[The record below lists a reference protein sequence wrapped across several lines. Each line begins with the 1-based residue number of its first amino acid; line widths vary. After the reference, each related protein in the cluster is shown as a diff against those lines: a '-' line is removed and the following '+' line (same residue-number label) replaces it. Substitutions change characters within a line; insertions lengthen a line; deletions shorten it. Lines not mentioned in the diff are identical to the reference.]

1 MPSSRTR
8 TPPEADAHKEAKQAP
23 AGQASWSF
31 LPEICSGTST
41 LSLILMAE
49 FVALVLTLVQSE
61 WLGAFWVGWG
71 WISLYVQWITLT
83 GAGLLCGL
91 RRWAPPLPQPAA
103 LLLSYALLLAT
114 AIGIGWGVEALWP
127 LPAEPLRGFLWR
139 STLAAA
145 IIDLLVL
152 RHLYV
157 LGRWKSQVRAEAEV
171 RLEALESRLRP
182 HCLFNTLNS
191 IVALVR
197 VAPDAAEQALLD
209 LSDLFRAVL
218 KEPSSRSTLGQE
230 LDWARRYLA
239 LEQIRLGDRLEVAW
253 KTQALPTDA
262 EVPRLLLQ
270 PIVENAVYHGIEG
283 MAGGGRI
290 EITGQLSGGHMELVI
305 SNPRSGESRTS
316 RGHGLGLDILK
327 SRLSLAFPDTLDPV
341 RVEFGDDGQFRVRLH
356 LPYVPGRG
364 RAAGS

>member
-1 MPSSRTR
+1 
-8 TPPEADAHKEAKQAP
+8 
-23 AGQASWSF
+23 
-31 LPEICSGTST
+31 
-41 LSLILMAE
+41 MAE
-49 FVALVLTLVQSE
+49 LVALVLTLVQSE

-91 RRWAPPLPQPAA
+91 RRWAPPLPQSAA
-103 LLLSYALLLAT
+103 LLLSYILLLVT
-114 AIGIGWGVEALWP
+114 AIGIGWGVEVLWP
-127 LPAEPLRGFLWR
+127 LPAEPLQGFLWR

-157 LGRWKSQVRAEAEV
+157 LGRWRNQVQAEAEV

-182 HCLFNTLNS
+182 HFLFNTLNS
-191 IVALVR
+191 IIALVR

-218 KEPSSRSTLGQE
+218 QKPSSRSTLGQE

-239 LEQIRLGDRLEVAW
+239 LEQIRLGDRLEVVW
-253 KTQALPTDA
+253 ETQALPADA

-270 PIVENAVYHGIEG
+270 PIVENAVYHGVEG
-283 MAGGGRI
+283 MASGGRI
-290 EITGQLSGGHMELVI
+290 EIKGQLSGGHVELVI
-305 SNPRSGESRTS
+305 SNPRSGERRTG
-316 RGHGLGLDILK
+316 RGHGLGLNILK

-341 RVEFGDDGQFRVRLH
+341 RVEVGDDGQFRIRLH
-356 LPYVPGRG
+356 LPYVTGRE
-364 RAAGS
+364 RVAGS